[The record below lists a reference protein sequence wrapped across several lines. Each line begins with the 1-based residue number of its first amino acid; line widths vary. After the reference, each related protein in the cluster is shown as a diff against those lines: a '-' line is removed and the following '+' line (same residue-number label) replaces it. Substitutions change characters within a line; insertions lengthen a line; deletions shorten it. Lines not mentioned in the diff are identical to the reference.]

1 MKIVDKFE
9 IKNRGTVAIVTEIG
23 EQKIF
28 LNDFLKQNDQQ
39 WQIVGIEMINR
50 RELFPDNPI
59 GLLLKNTN
67 HTFDAPELGYVEH
80 ISKQKKPEEQ

>member
-39 WQIVGIEMINR
+39 WQIA
-50 RELFPDNPI
+50 PPI
-59 GLLLKNTN
+59 VTG
-67 HTFDAPELGYVEH
+67 
-80 ISKQKKPEEQ
+80 KQIGRAHV